1 MDLIE
6 KSKSYYRAYERH
18 DPDYVAGELAE
29 GFTFTSPFDDAIGR
43 EEYFRRCWPPKPE
56 DGEPLHQK
64 FDFVSMAQDGER
76 VLIVYKC
83 TLRRPNAVHP
93 DRHFR
98 NAEMQTFENGKLK
111 SVTVFFGDPP
121 NGLTRHEFAVQSGAG

>member
-18 DPDYVAGELAE
+18 DPAYVAGELAE

-43 EEYFRRCWPPKPE
+43 EEYFRRCWPK
-56 DGEPLHQK
+56 EPLHQK

-76 VLIVYKC
+76 MLIVYDC
-83 TLRRPNAVHP
+83 TLRHPNAVHP
-93 DRHFR
+93 DMRFR

-111 SVTVFFGDPP
+111 SVTVFFGNPP
-121 NGLTRHEFAVQSGAG
+121 NGLTRREFAVQSGAG

>member
-1 MDLIE
+1 MIDLIE

-18 DPDYVAGELAE
+18 DPAYVAGELAE

-43 EEYFRRCWPPKPE
+43 EEYFRRCWPS
-56 DGEPLHQK
+56 EPLHQK

-76 VLIVYKC
+76 VLIVYDC
-83 TLRRPNAVHP
+83 TLRRSNAVHP
-93 DRHFR
+93 EMHFR

-121 NGLTRHEFAVQSGAG
+121 GTLTRREFAVQFGAG